1 MNKRILLACLCFL
14 VAAGALTAS
23 LLMLYRQRQLE
34 QLETQVVTVSKRPLT
49 SADEEDDTEDEAV
62 DETDSTEALP
72 AGKLLITA
80 DRKAYESGSMQLII
94 PSIEVDEPVLG
105 DTSDATLKKGLGL
118 YDYAQMPFEE
128 GGNVSIA
135 GHRNGTRN
143 GVYTLDWPF
152 YPLDQLGEG
161 DLFYLI
167 YDGVIYQYL
176 WDQTIVVEQDDW
188 SVIYSQG
195 FSCLTLT
202 TCTPIGV
209 ADHRLIVR
217 ARLIDSFEVDDS
229 YDYPAVWEEEDRTP
243 STQDVNITISALEE
257 AHEHLHP

>member
-1 MNKRILLACLCFL
+1 MSKRILLACLCFL
-14 VAAGALTAS
+14 VAAGALAAS
-23 LLMLYRQRQLE
+23 LVLLYRQRQLE

-49 SADEEDDTEDEAV
+49 APAREETEEGTGESGSAGDFPLD
-62 DETDSTEALP
+62 
-72 AGKLLITA
+72 KLVITA
-80 DRKAYESGSMQLII
+80 ARKTYESGSMELII
-94 PSIEVDEPVLG
+94 PAIEVDEPVLAG
-105 DTSDATLKKGLGL
+105 TDDATLRKGLGL
-118 YDYAQMPFEE
+118 YDYAQLPTEE

-152 YPLDQLGEG
+152 YPLDELGEG
-161 DLFYLI
+161 DLFYLV
-167 YDGVIYQYL
+167 YDGVIYRYL

-188 SVIYSQG
+188 SVIFPQG

-217 ARLIDSFEVDDS
+217 ARLIDSFEADES
-229 YDYPAVWEEEDRTP
+229 YDYPAVWEEEDPVP
-243 STQDVNITISALEE
+243 STQDVVLTISNLEE

>member
-1 MNKRILLACLCFL
+1 MNKRIFLACVCFL
-14 VAAGALTAS
+14 VAAAALIAS
-23 LLMLYRQRQLE
+23 LLMLYRQRELE

-49 SADEEDDTEDEAV
+49 APETDEEDEDDGEA
-62 DETDSTEALP
+62 EDS
-72 AGKLLITA
+72 AGEFPLDKLVITA
-80 DRKAYESGSMQLII
+80 ARKSYESGSMELII

-105 DTSDATLKKGLGL
+105 GTADATLRKGLGL
-118 YDYAQMPFEE
+118 YDYAQLPFEV

-152 YPLDQLGEG
+152 YPLDELGEG
-161 DLFYLI
+161 DLFYLV

-188 SVIYSQG
+188 SVIYCQG

-217 ARLIDSFEVDDS
+217 ARLIDSFAADDS
-229 YDYPAVWEEEDRTP
+229 YDYPAVWTEEDSAP
-243 STQDVNITISALEE
+243 STQDVTLTISTLEE